1 MTPLALSLTR
11 VVYVQW
17 GLAAP
22 HLKEY
27 SYIHE
32 SFVFEP
38 LTPRHRIGI
47 GGDKLVSNFII
58 KMK

>member
-1 MTPLALSLTR
+1 MTPLALTR

-32 SFVFEP
+32 SFVFES
-38 LTPRHRIGI
+38 LTPRHRIGV
-47 GGDKLVSNFII
+47 GAGKKLVSNFII